1 MGIAPR
7 NRTVVLYLLSFL
19 LMFGLNLFLVYSR
32 SPAFAQQAAQASDA
46 GEQMQENC
54 PGERMGVQATGTY
67 QSRPVPEAVI
77 NGEPWGGAYWEAG
90 MLSYWHCHRGGQLM
104 MVWEGE
110 GRVQKR
116 GERVRILSVGETEYA
131 GPWMEHWH
139 GASPDSDAQYVQI
152 SFQPTGTYWMEEV
165 GRDDYLGNDIGT
177 TTRNEFLQT
186 GIREQSQG
194 R

>member
-1 MGIAPR
+1 
-7 NRTVVLYLLSFL
+7 
-19 LMFGLNLFLVYSR
+19 
-32 SPAFAQQAAQASDA
+32 
-46 GEQMQENC
+46 
-54 PGERMGVQATGTY
+54 
-67 QSRPVPEAVI
+67 
-77 NGEPWGGAYWEAG
+77 
-90 MLSYWHCHRGGQLM
+90 M